1 MCRLYSSPNKF
12 TWIAEVGSDCL
23 LWPAMH
29 SRAPNHGAARKAAG
43 LANRRVQ
50 QRRVPQQPA
59 YIAGVKSFTLPKQ
72 AQLCCV
78 CLQAQNQ
85 AFIGFTVRSST
96 ASAIA
101 LKRPLRSGTVDR
113 RAKVPLVFFPLLPR
127 GQPATLNRCCG
138 RKLVVPGVNS
148 KRFFSF
154 QKDFI
159 GAFYGLRR
167 PLKYL
172 PNRPWGPREG

>member
-1 MCRLYSSPNKF
+1 
-12 TWIAEVGSDCL
+12 
-23 LWPAMH
+23 
-29 SRAPNHGAARKAAG
+29 
-43 LANRRVQ
+43 
-50 QRRVPQQPA
+50 
-59 YIAGVKSFTLPKQ
+59 
-72 AQLCCV
+72 
-78 CLQAQNQ
+78 
-85 AFIGFTVRSST
+85 
-96 ASAIA
+96 
-101 LKRPLRSGTVDR
+101 LRSGTVDR